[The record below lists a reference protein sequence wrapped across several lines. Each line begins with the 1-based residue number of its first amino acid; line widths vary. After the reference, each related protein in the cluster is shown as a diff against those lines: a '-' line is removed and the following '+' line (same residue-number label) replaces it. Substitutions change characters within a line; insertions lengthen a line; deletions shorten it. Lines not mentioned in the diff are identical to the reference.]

1 MRNGRA
7 AMRFSFSFLVC
18 SRVACLF
25 SYVAP
30 VCVCVLCGRNGVDD
44 EGCDGPEYGE
54 RAEDVFDWFG
64 DDDAEFAVFANEV
77 VVFSHALVVGAAV
90 TTVTVVFVVPFFGG
104 DAPVEGLFLVLVSA
118 ALLICSLVCVCG
130 LVCGVADAV
139 DVSLRAVDGSSG
151 LFHRVDEFSLLDVEE
166 GFVRHGFIL
175 SRVGA
180 AVLACARVFV
190 DRLPFRRVDD
200 GERAVAAVDAAGG
213 EGDRAVACVAAPR
226 VVYVFCEGDGLGVA
240 GREDGDGAGWQVA

>member
-1 MRNGRA
+1 MVAVNVRNGRA

-25 SYVAP
+25 SYVVP

-90 TTVTVVFVVPFFGG
+90 TIVTVVFVVPFFGG

-139 DVSLRAVDGSSG
+139 DVSLRAVDGGGG

-175 SRVGA
+175 SRVGV
-180 AVLACARVFV
+180 AVLACARASLFLAYGITCSVACPGV
-190 DRLPFRRVDD
+190 
-200 GERAVAAVDAAGG
+200 RAVGCFVCD
-213 EGDRAVACVAAPR
+213 CITCCAPVLR
-226 VVYVFCEGDGLGVA
+226 FA
-240 GREDGDGAGWQVA
+240 RF

>member
-1 MRNGRA
+1 M
-7 AMRFSFSFLVC
+7 
-18 SRVACLF
+18 
-25 SYVAP
+25 P

-90 TTVTVVFVVPFFGG
+90 TIVTVVFVVPFFGG

-139 DVSLRAVDGSSG
+139 DVSLRAVDGSG
-151 LFHRVDEFSLLDVEE
+151 CLFHRVDEFSLLDVDE

-175 SRVGA
+175 SHVGV

-190 DRLPFRRVDD
+190 DGLPFRRVDD
-200 GERAVAAVDAAGG
+200 GERAIAAVDAAGG
-213 EGDRAVACVAAPR
+213 EGDRAAARVAAPR
-226 VVYVFCEGDGLGVA
+226 VVYVFGESDGLSVA
-240 GREDGDGAGWQVA
+240 WGEDGDGARGEVA

>member
-1 MRNGRA
+1 M
-7 AMRFSFSFLVC
+7 
-18 SRVACLF
+18 
-25 SYVAP
+25 P
-30 VCVCVLCGRNGVDD
+30 
-44 EGCDGPEYGE
+44 
-54 RAEDVFDWFG
+54 
-64 DDDAEFAVFANEV
+64 
-77 VVFSHALVVGAAV
+77 
-90 TTVTVVFVVPFFGG
+90 
-104 DAPVEGLFLVLVSA
+104 
-118 ALLICSLVCVCG
+118 VCVCG

-139 DVSLRAVDGSSG
+139 DVSLRAVDGSGG